1 MKDSKPEATAV
12 QSLPICEAPDNNE
25 EEDMDMEI
33 VVSFCIL
40 PLLSIL

>member
-33 VVSFCIL
+33 VVSSQNIVYYLC
-40 PLLSIL
+40 